1 MTDRDAAVIRVEDL
15 AAMLDIGRRAAYE
28 AVARGDVPGV
38 IRIGRSIRVSRQAVD
53 RWLASEPQDKD
64 DG

>member
-15 AAMLDIGRRAAYE
+15 AARLDIGRRAAYE

-38 IRIGRSIRVSRQAVD
+38 IRIGRSIRISRVAVD
-53 RWLASEPQDKD
+53 RWLAGEPED
-64 DG
+64 DDQ

>member
-15 AAMLDIGRRAAYE
+15 AARLDIGRRAAYE

-38 IRIGRSIRVSRQAVD
+38 IRIGRSIRISRQAVD
-53 RWLASEPQDKD
+53 RWLAGEPE
-64 DG
+64 DGDE